1 MAAVINTNIASLNA
15 QRNLNTSQTQLNTS
29 IQRLSSG
36 LRINSAKDDAAG
48 MAISDRMTSQ
58 IRGSEQA
65 ARNANDGISLAQTAE
80 GSLSEVGNNL
90 QRIREL
96 TIQSANATNSASD
109 RVALQAE
116 VTQLVSEIDRVAQN
130 TSFNGVKLLDGSF
143 TAQTFQV
150 GANGTSADQIN
161 VASIANARSSAL
173 GTYNGLNL
181 TGQSVGTGGD
191 LTITTTNTDTTTRAY
206 TLAVTTDAKTTAS
219 AINAANVPGLLATVN
234 ANSNVTAGAGTAG
247 TIAAAAD
254 VLTLNGMT
262 YNAAITGTLATDT
275 TAFVSWVSA
284 NSSALGVTAI
294 DTGAGVKL
302 TAADG
307 RNITATVAGT
317 NTLASVGLTG
327 MTSGTAKTGT
337 FDLTYVA
344 PAGVSSLTFAD
355 AVSVSTMETGGT
367 GGVHSVGNTGSA
379 LKDLDITDPS
389 SLATNLASI
398 DASLTTINSARA
410 DLGAIQNRFSS
421 VISTL
426 QTTTENLSAARSR
439 IMDTDFAAETAS
451 LSRGQILQQAGTAM
465 LAQANSLPNNVLSLL
480 Q

>member
-15 QRNLNTSQTQLNTS
+15 QRNLGTSQSALNTS

-143 TAQTFQV
+143 TSQTFQV

-181 TGQSVGTGGD
+181 TSQSVSVAGTMS
-191 LTITTTNTDTTTRAY
+191 ITTTDTAGATQAY
-206 TLAVTTDAKTTAS
+206 NLTASTDAKVTAS
-219 AINAANVPGLLATVN
+219 AINAAGVPGLTATVN
-234 ANSNVTAGAGTAG
+234 ANSTVPTGAGTAG
-247 TIAAAAD
+247 TTAAAAD

-327 MTSGTAKTGT
+327 MTSGTAVTGT

-344 PAGVSSLTFAD
+344 PSGVSSLTFAG
-355 AVSVSTMETGGT
+355 ASTSTMETGGT
-367 GGVHSVGNTGSA
+367 AGVHTVANTGSA
-379 LKDLDITDPS
+379 LSDLDITDLS

-398 DASLTTINSARA
+398 DASLTTINGARA

-439 IMDTDFAAETAS
+439 IMDADFASETAS
-451 LSRGQILQQAGTAM
+451 LTRGQILQQAGTAM

-480 Q
+480 R